1 MAGSRASARLSSLC
15 RHLTRA
21 PTAAASGSKPKVGI
35 VGLGGRG
42 SSTLGT
48 IEGSERLQE
57 KMTVVALADVDA
69 EALEPHKGKGY
80 TLFAT
85 ASELIQSGLIDTL
98 LIVTPHYYH
107 TTIGAE
113 AFAAGL
119 HVLTEKPISVH
130 KADCEKLI
138 AAYDARPN
146 KEQKFAAMFNNRQ
159 RSPTPVLAASSLSP
173 SHRMW
178 VARVQA
184 TTLRIRRCGRWW
196 RTVNLARSSVSTGSS
211 RRGCAPT
218 PTTSAP
224 PPSESPAWQGPPT

>member
-1 MAGSRASARLSSLC
+1 MATASSRLSNIH
-15 RHLTRA
+15 RHLGGA
-21 PTAAASGSKPKVGI
+21 IPAAAASGTKLKVGI

-69 EALEPHKGKGY
+69 EALEPHKDKGY

-159 RSPTPVLAASSLSP
+159 RSPRPALNAPGLALALPRSCSP
-173 SHRMW
+173 R
-178 VARVQA
+178 
-184 TTLRIRRCGRWW
+184 
-196 RTVNLARSSVSTGSS
+196 
-211 RRGCAPT
+211 
-218 PTTSAP
+218 
-224 PPSESPAWQGPPT
+224 

>member
-1 MAGSRASARLSSLC
+1 MAGTSASCRLSSLC
-15 RHLTRA
+15 RHLSRA
-21 PTAAASGSKPKVGI
+21 PAAAPAAAAAGRNPKVGI

-42 SSTLGT
+42 TNTLT
-48 IEGSERLQE
+48 ILEETAGLQE

-69 EALEPHKGKGY
+69 EALEPHKDKGY
-80 TLFAT
+80 ALFAT

-159 RSPTPVLAASSLSP
+159 RSLL
-173 SHRMW
+173 
-178 VARVQA
+178 
-184 TTLRIRRCGRWW
+184 
-196 RTVNLARSSVSTGSS
+196 
-211 RRGCAPT
+211 
-218 PTTSAP
+218 P
-224 PPSESPAWQGPPT
+224 PPSLPSLCLLLSHRGAHPTGNNPTYQKVREMVANGELGEIKRVNWIITTWLRTDAYYVRPSPSL

>member
-15 RHLTRA
+15 RHLSRA
-21 PTAAASGSKPKVGI
+21 APAAAAAGSKPKVGI

-159 RSPTPVLAASSLSP
+159 PPPPHPHHTHTALQLALALP
-173 SHRMW
+173 RFLLTA
-178 VARVQA
+178 VATRQA

-218 PTTSAP
+218 PTTSA
-224 PPSESPAWQGPPT
+224 SPL

>member
-1 MAGSRASARLSSLC
+1 MAGTSASSRLSSLC
-15 RHLTRA
+15 RHLSRA
-21 PTAAASGSKPKVGI
+21 HAAAPAAAAAGRNPKVGI

-69 EALEPHKGKGY
+69 EALEPHKDKGY
-80 TLFAT
+80 ALFAT
-85 ASELIQSGLIDTL
+85 ASELIQSGLVDTL

-146 KEQKFAAMFNNRQ
+146 KEQKFAAMFNNR
-159 RSPTPVLAASSLSP
+159 PL
-173 SHRMW
+173 
-178 VARVQA
+178 
-184 TTLRIRRCGRWW
+184 
-196 RTVNLARSSVSTGSS
+196 
-211 RRGCAPT
+211 
-218 PTTSAP
+218 AP
-224 PPSESPAWQGPPT
+224 PPPPPPRPGAGLALALPRSCSPR